1 MTCSG
6 LRTLTRGPWDSRLT
20 FLFLPDMPFAFCT
33 REKLPWTEFAESAED
48 GLTTRFCQ
56 KVTRELCPPGVV
68 AGKPTQVVSTTAAV
82 RRALSLWK
90 MQLCLFG
97 QMRLAGTLTLSS
109 LRGLLSLRFLVA
121 ELQELSLALC
131 AGRAAA
137 LGGMVRSDFMENLA
151 NGSASMQGY
160 VTFIFS
166 RPLSAPLA
174 VCVAQQKRQ
183 HTVCLMV

>member
-1 MTCSG
+1 
-6 LRTLTRGPWDSRLT
+6 
-20 FLFLPDMPFAFCT
+20 MPFAFCT

-68 AGKPTQVVSTTAAV
+68 AGKPTQLVSAAAAV

-121 ELQELSLALC
+121 ELQELSLA
-131 AGRAAA
+131 
-137 LGGMVRSDFMENLA
+137 
-151 NGSASMQGY
+151 
-160 VTFIFS
+160 
-166 RPLSAPLA
+166 
-174 VCVAQQKRQ
+174 
-183 HTVCLMV
+183 

>member
-1 MTCSG
+1 
-6 LRTLTRGPWDSRLT
+6 
-20 FLFLPDMPFAFCT
+20 MPFAFCT

-56 KVTRELCPPGVV
+56 KVTHELCPPPGVV

-97 QMRLAGTLTLSS
+97 QMRLAGTLTLSL

-137 LGGMVRSDFMENLA
+137 LGGMVRGDCMENLT
-151 NGSASMQGY
+151 NRSQ
-160 VTFIFS
+160 
-166 RPLSAPLA
+166 R
-174 VCVAQQKRQ
+174 
-183 HTVCLMV
+183 